1 MINKKPRIRVKKA
14 KGRSL
19 VDSINVL
26 REQEEY

>member
-1 MINKKPRIRVKKA
+1 MINKKPYIRVKKA
-14 KGRSL
+14 KCRSL